1 MKMKDK
7 PMSAA
12 ALAELMRKV
21 ALGWP
26 EATVYCADEGPV
38 ICAMLKVGYDADG
51 EENGVELWLYAEA

>member
-1 MKMKDK
+1 
-7 PMSAA
+7 MSAA

-26 EATVYCADEGPV
+26 ESTVYCADEGSV
-38 ICAMLKVGYDADG
+38 TCAMLKVVYDADG